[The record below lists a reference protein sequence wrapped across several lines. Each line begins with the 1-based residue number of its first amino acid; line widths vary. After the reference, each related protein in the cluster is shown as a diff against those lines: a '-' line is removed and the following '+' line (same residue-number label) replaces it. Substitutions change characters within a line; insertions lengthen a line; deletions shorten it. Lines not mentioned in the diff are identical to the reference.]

1 MKNLFLVIYSSI
13 IIIKLATT
21 NNAFNLIRDG
31 FKQFSNGAKDTLKK
45 VSNSVS
51 NSVSNNYNN
60 LKKVIDS
67 KTSEPRNEIK
77 VIKNDLEIKDKT
89 KIISTYKIITTTTST
104 TPTTTTSTTTFTT
117 ATISTSTT
125 SLTTS
130 YLHTSNATK
139 LISLYYNTSIHNIN
153 STANLMTAST
163 ELISLKVESISSST
177 TTTKSDPNFNLLISF
192 KNIHSM
198 FLLFSNITKIFILS
212 FIILLFFCIFYAF
225 SYLICSVYQTK

>member
-1 MKNLFLVIYSSI
+1 MKNLFLVIYMSI
-13 IIIKLATT
+13 IIIKLVTT

-31 FKQFSNGAKDTLKK
+31 FRQFSNGAKDTLKK
-45 VSNSVS
+45 VS

-89 KIISTYKIITTTTST
+89 KILSTYKFITTTTST
-104 TPTTTTSTTTFTT
+104 TPTPTSTTSFTT

-139 LISLYYNTSIHNIN
+139 LISLYYNTSIHNIT
-153 STANLMTAST
+153 STANLMTTST
-163 ELISLKVESISSST
+163 ELISQKVESISSST
-177 TTTKSDPNFNLLISF
+177 TTKSDTNFNLLISF

>member
-21 NNAFNLIRDG
+21 NNAFNLIKDG

-77 VIKNDLEIKDKT
+77 VI
-89 KIISTYKIITTTTST
+89 
-104 TPTTTTSTTTFTT
+104 
-117 ATISTSTT
+117 
-125 SLTTS
+125 
-130 YLHTSNATK
+130 
-139 LISLYYNTSIHNIN
+139 
-153 STANLMTAST
+153 
-163 ELISLKVESISSST
+163 
-177 TTTKSDPNFNLLISF
+177 
-192 KNIHSM
+192 
-198 FLLFSNITKIFILS
+198 
-212 FIILLFFCIFYAF
+212 
-225 SYLICSVYQTK
+225 